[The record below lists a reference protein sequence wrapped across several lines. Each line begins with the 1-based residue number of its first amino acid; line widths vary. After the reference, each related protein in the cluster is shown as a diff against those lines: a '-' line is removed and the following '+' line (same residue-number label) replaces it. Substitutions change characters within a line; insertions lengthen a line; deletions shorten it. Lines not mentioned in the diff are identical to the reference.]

1 MPVAEVFH
9 DHWRPLVLAIGV
21 IFVGIGGFYVVTTF
35 MLAYATDQV
44 GVSDST
50 ILDAVIFAGFVELVA
65 ILPFALLSDRVGRRP
80 VGGLG
85 AAAMVVLAFPL
96 FWLVDTGETPLI
108 WLGLGLIILA
118 GSAHYAVI
126 SSFVAELFDARI
138 RYSGIALSYQLSG
151 AIGGA
156 TAPLVA
162 TALLD
167 VDGGASWPVAL
178 YLAAMAAVSAVSFAL
193 APETFRRSI
202 GEPRAASTAPAVP
215 VGAR

>member
-1 MPVAEVFH
+1 
-9 DHWRPLVLAIGV
+9 VLAIGV
-21 IFVGIGGFYVVTTF
+21 IFVGIGGFYVITTF
-35 MLAYATDQV
+35 MLAYATEQV

-96 FWLVDTGETPLI
+96 FWLVDTGRPALI
-108 WLGLGLIILA
+108 WLGMGAIILA

-126 SSFVAELFDARI
+126 SSFVAEMFDARI
-138 RYSGIALSYQLSG
+138 RYSGLALSYQLSG

-167 VDGGASWPVAL
+167 VDGGASWPVAI
-178 YLAAMAAVSAVSFAL
+178 YLAAMAAISAMSIAL
-193 APETFRRSI
+193 APETFRRPI
-202 GEPRAASTAPAVP
+202 GEPRAVAVP
-215 VGAR
+215 DGEPQVAGVR